1 MNTRGYDED
10 GTIKKMFDALIE
22 KYGKYWT
29 SIHCLMAIAAILD
42 PPPKMKL
49 LRKCLCVKP

>member
-1 MNTRGYDED
+1 MNSWGHDED
-10 GTIKKMFDALIE
+10 GTIKKMFVALIE

-29 SIHCLMAIAAILD
+29 DVHCLMAIAAILD
-42 PPPKMKL
+42 PRTKMKL